1 MQSSHVSQR
10 SKKRGAKEL
19 CAKLC
24 FASEELSGFGGKD
37 SVKDSPAGH
46 IGAQPPQGGGT
57 WRGEKPSGFSEGEL
71 AEGQEKPAWAV
82 HVQSSHVS
90 QRSKKRGAKELCTKL
105 RFASGETE
113 IVGEALGPPAR
124 TGSLFVQ
131 RRRGGTPGP
140 PAFPNLHTHSW
151 KSCRGDPYGR
161 PPRLPPARGKLSAGR
176 LTDAGA
182 HLGFI
187 PFR

>member
-1 MQSSHVSQR
+1 M
-10 SKKRGAKEL
+10 
-19 CAKLC
+19 
-24 FASEELSGFGGKD
+24 
-37 SVKDSPAGH
+37 KDSPAGH

-71 AEGQEKPAWAV
+71 AEGEEKPAWAV

-90 QRSKKRGAKELCTKL
+90 QRSKKRGAKELCAKL

-113 IVGEALGPPAR
+113 SVGEALGPPAR
-124 TGSLFVQ
+124 TGILFVQ

-140 PAFPNLHTHSW
+140 PAFPDLHTHSW